1 MKTSHSKILE
11 RGKQY
16 ETPDIKVAE
25 ILSEGILCGSAK
37 DFGSG
42 IDDMTETEYGW

>member
-1 MKTSHSKILE
+1 MKKCYSEILE

-16 ETPDIKVAE
+16 ETPATKVVE

-37 DFGSG
+37 QYGTG
-42 IDDMTETEYGW
+42 LDDLTETEYGW